1 VAGGSIRQRGK
12 AAWELRVS
20 RGVDP
25 DSGHQ
30 RWLTETVHGSRRH
43 AQAQLA
49 ALVAAA
55 DHARIQAGTVGDL
68 LERWFAAASAHWAPS
83 TVRQTRSVINHH
95 LQPHLGHVAVAKL
108 TSADIDD
115 LYAHLLRAGK
125 HNGGP
130 LSPGTVHRVHVVL
143 HRALAQ
149 AVRWEWIW
157 INPASNATPPRSEP
171 PDIRPPSAN
180 QVATL
185 LEFVRSSDPAL
196 FTYLRLAVCTGARAA
211 SCSPCTAPTWTL
223 ILTTG
228 RTGGTPDSVQ

>member
-1 VAGGSIRQRGK
+1 VRQRGK
-12 AAWELRVS
+12 AAWELRVY

-25 DSGHQ
+25 DCGRQ
-30 RWLTETVHGSRRH
+30 RWLTKTVHGSRHH

-55 DHARIQAGTVGDL
+55 DHARNQAGTVGDL

-108 TSADIDD
+108 TTADIDD
-115 LYAHLLRAGK
+115 LYGHLPRAGK

-130 LSPGTVHRVHVVL
+130 LSPAPYAGSMWCCTGHLPR
-143 HRALAQ
+143 RCGGSGSGST
-149 AVRWEWIW
+149 
-157 INPASNATPPRSEP
+157 PPATPH
-171 PDIRPPSAN
+171 
-180 QVATL
+180 
-185 LEFVRSSDPAL
+185 
-196 FTYLRLAVCTGARAA
+196 RLALSQPRF
-211 SCSPCTAPTWTL
+211 APPWTL